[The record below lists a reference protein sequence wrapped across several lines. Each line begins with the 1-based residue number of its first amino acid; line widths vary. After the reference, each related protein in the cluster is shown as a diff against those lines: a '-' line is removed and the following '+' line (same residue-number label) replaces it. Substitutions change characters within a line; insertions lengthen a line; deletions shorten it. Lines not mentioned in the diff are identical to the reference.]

1 MSTKHLEP
9 AYVLHFDTAHYLDSL
24 CSDVRRAL
32 WSDQTSTYREGQ
44 PYRLPTQED
53 LAAITHK
60 LVKRSYENVTIARAF
75 NNVFTD
81 SYEVEQYVLARLDLE
96 TTMVSC
102 PTDECIA
109 FVCFDHVWGRVIGAT
124 SWDTGLPQR
133 DILQL
138 HETYADFIEV
148 LREAHAESPLQ
159 FEDLS
164 SLWREWK
171 TTQ

>member
-9 AYVLHFDTAHYLDSL
+9 ARVLHFDTAHYLDSI
-24 CSDVRRAL
+24 CVDVRRTL
-32 WSDQTSTYREGQ
+32 WSDQTSTYRKDK

-53 LAAITHK
+53 LERIVHK
-60 LVKRSYENVTIARAF
+60 HVVERYKVFRIRIALER
-75 NNVFTD
+75 VFTD
-81 SYEVEQYVLARLDLE
+81 SYEVEQYIIARLDLE
-96 TTMVSC
+96 TTMISC

-109 FVCFDHVWGRVIGAT
+109 FICFDHAWGRDIGAT
-124 SWDTGLPQR
+124 SWETGLPQR

-138 HETYADFIEV
+138 HETYADFIEL

-159 FEDLS
+159 LEDLP

>member
-24 CSDVRRAL
+24 CSDVRRAI
-32 WSDQTSTYREGQ
+32 WSDQTSNYREGQ

-53 LAAITHK
+53 LETLTHK
-60 LVKRSYENVTIARAF
+60 HVMERYKVVSIARAL
-75 NNVFTD
+75 NRVFTD
-81 SYEVEQYVLARLDLE
+81 TYEVEQYVLARLNLE
-96 TTMVSC
+96 TTMIAC
-102 PTDECIA
+102 PTDDCIA
-109 FVCFDHVWGRVIGAT
+109 FVCFDHVWGRDIAAT
-124 SWDTGLPQR
+124 SWETGQPQR
-133 DILQL
+133 DILEI
-138 HETYADFIEV
+138 HETYADFIES

-159 FEDLS
+159 IEDLS

>member
-32 WSDQTSTYREGQ
+32 WRDQTSTYREGQ

-53 LAAITHK
+53 LEAITHK
-60 LVKRSYENVTIARAF
+60 HVMERYKVVGIARAL
-75 NNVFTD
+75 NRVFTD

-96 TTMVSC
+96 TTMISC
-102 PTDECIA
+102 PTDDCIA
-109 FVCFDHVWGRVIGAT
+109 FICYDKVWERDIGAT
-124 SWDTGLPQR
+124 SWETGQPQR

-138 HETYADFIEV
+138 HKTYADFIEV

-159 FEDLS
+159 IEDLP